1 MLQRWRFQSLH
12 TIAKFWQCDSTN
24 LIHGF
29 TPTWSLGFWCSTN
42 PQKWASEILKSEIW
56 KLEPHKQCAW
66 LTIQHSRSNLND
78 EDQNQIKFKFSM
90 NWIESIG
97 KTQQSHDW
105 HDDLIWSVS
114 VNFKSSTRNACNIRS
129 TDIRSISSASDG
141 YSMEHIRD
149 NWQAAMIVVGNLKKS
164 WSGDK
169 TGPKYQAQILI
180 IESSSYFVKTGCFTN
195 IGRPT
200 KSYTRCRP
208 NLGCGS
214 LSWYR
219 SHHIAAP
226 AKPSIQIPWAVSY
239 DVDPKLFLMEV

>member
-1 MLQRWRFQSLH
+1 MRL
-12 TIAKFWQCDSTN
+12 TDYT
-24 LIHGF
+24 
-29 TPTWSLGFWCSTN
+29 T
-42 PQKWASEILKSEIW
+42 LKI
-56 KLEPHKQCAW
+56 KLEWWRSKSNQIQIFHELNRINWKNPAISW
-66 LTIQHSRSNLND
+66 LTWWS
-78 EDQNQIKFKFSM
+78 
-90 NWIESIG
+90 
-97 KTQQSHDW
+97 
-105 HDDLIWSVS
+105 DLIS
-114 VNFKSSTRNACNIRS
+114 FCQFQSSTRNACNIRS